1 MVVFYHYVR
10 DMNST
15 PFPNLKALN
24 ISDFNQQLDWLQE
37 TFTVISY
44 DEFIRG
50 LKNPDQAVENGVLL
64 TFDDGLI
71 DHYAT
76 VYPILKKR
84 GISGVF
90 FLSAQ
95 TCQERQTVLNV
106 HKTHFILAQ
115 IGACAFQKE
124 VLSRLKAHGIQ
135 LQTDNYSRNGIY
147 RYDEINSSA
156 IKHFFNYE
164 APFTVVHDILSELFA
179 VYIGDESTFAQ
190 DLYLSEKMLVEMSNN
205 GMTFGGHSETH
216 KVLSRLSKKEQY
228 KELEAAYVYL
238 QDILPSSTVSFC
250 YPHGHR
256 HTYNQETLECLREI
270 GYEAAFNTVRENAV
284 YTSRNFYDLPR
295 FDTKDMYPF
304 VNNICNQAI

>member
-1 MVVFYHYVR
+1 MGSKHCLVVFYHYVR

-15 PFPNLKALN
+15 PFPNLKALD

-44 DEFIRG
+44 NEFIRG

-76 VYPILKKR
+76 VYPILKER
-84 GISGVF
+84 GLSGVF

-106 HKTHFILAQ
+106 HKAHFILAQ
-115 IGACAFQKE
+115 IGASAFQKE
-124 VLSRLKAHGIQ
+124 VLRRLKAQGIN
-135 LQTDNYSRNGIY
+135 LQTNNDKREGIY
-147 RYDEINSSA
+147 RYDEMNASA
-156 IKHFFNYE
+156 IKRFFNYE
-164 APFTVVHDILSELFA
+164 APFPVVYEILSELFTLHL
-179 VYIGDESTFAQ
+179 GDERMFAQ
-190 DLYLSEKMLVEMSNN
+190 DLYLSEKMLAEMSND

-216 KVLSRLSKKEQY
+216 KVLSRLSKEEQY
-228 KELEAAYVYL
+228 KEMEASYVYL

-256 HTYNQETLECLREI
+256 HTYNHETLECLREI
-270 GYEAAFNTVRENAV
+270 GYEAAFNTVRENV
-284 YTSRNFYDLPR
+284 NYTSSPSYELPR
-295 FDTKDMYPF
+295 LDTKDIFPF
-304 VNNICNQAI
+304 IN